1 MSFAQLLAFSAFQTL
16 FADLVSQENRGKVMG
31 SMNFFSYIFMAIGAI
46 TGGVLYDFVSPQLPF
61 LLMIAFVIPEFFIIL
76 RFVHEPKKREQ

>member
-1 MSFAQLLAFSAFQTL
+1 
-16 FADLVSQENRGKVMG
+16 
-31 SMNFFSYIFMAIGAI
+31 MAIGAI

-61 LLMIAFVIPEFFIIL
+61 LLMIAFVVPEFLIIL